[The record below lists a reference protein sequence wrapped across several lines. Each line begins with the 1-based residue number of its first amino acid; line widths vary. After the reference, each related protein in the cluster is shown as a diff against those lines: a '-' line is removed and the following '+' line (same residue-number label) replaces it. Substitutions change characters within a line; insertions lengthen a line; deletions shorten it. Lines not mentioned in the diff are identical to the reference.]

1 MEWQKATLFISST
14 FNDMHGERDYLV
26 KEVFPELEDW
36 AEKRKVHLTEV
47 DLRWGITE
55 EESRGKGTVG
65 TCLRHIDKSR
75 PFFICFLGQKI
86 GWIPDFEKD
95 INEETKCRYP
105 TLKDMV
111 FETSLTEIEIEHS
124 LFSPLPQIIEGKTVE
139 CPPTQYNLF
148 FFRKDNYTDHLN
160 TVQREIYTNAGNQ
173 EYDEKL
179 KNLKNRI
186 LKKQGDPEVSVKVNE
201 YCGKWDKNLRQ
212 PELSV
217 YGNSEDEGR
226 LVDFRCGGKPLK
238 EVIIDELKEQI
249 SQAFGENI
257 PMKHECEIEE
267 DNTRQDIFIHKNNE
281 NYIERKNYVSTIMEY
296 VENDERAPLL
306 ISSPSGYGK
315 TMIVSKFIRDF
326 EEKYPSKKLI
336 KRLCGMSNLAS
347 NEYSL
352 WISIMDDVK
361 IAKDSE
367 IYPHNADE
375 LKSNFK
381 DILKAIAKSYEC
393 TIVIDSMNLISN
405 GREMIN
411 QLYPL
416 PDNLKVIISTTDD
429 MKTVENEI
437 SQNSFS
443 VSELRESEKRN
454 LIETYLKNYLKE
466 LDEKEIEAIC
476 KTEGSKNPLYLK
488 ILLSELRL
496 FGSFSQLESK
506 IKKFGQTPETAFNQV
521 LERLE
526 EDEKLKGKEEIVP
539 KMFYHLANSSQG
551 LRENELTCLI
561 RDETGLDE
569 EYIKDTIILFLR
581 QVRQFMVKKEER
593 YDFSYESFKVAAKN
607 RYCEKY

>member
-1 MEWQKATLFISST
+1 
-14 FNDMHGERDYLV
+14 
-26 KEVFPELEDW
+26 
-36 AEKRKVHLTEV
+36 
-47 DLRWGITE
+47 
-55 EESRGKGTVG
+55 
-65 TCLRHIDKSR
+65 
-75 PFFICFLGQKI
+75 
-86 GWIPDFEKD
+86 
-95 INEETKCRYP
+95 
-105 TLKDMV
+105 
-111 FETSLTEIEIEHS
+111 
-124 LFSPLPQIIEGKTVE
+124 
-139 CPPTQYNLF
+139 
-148 FFRKDNYTDHLN
+148 
-160 TVQREIYTNAGNQ
+160 
-173 EYDEKL
+173 
-179 KNLKNRI
+179 
-186 LKKQGDPEVSVKVNE
+186 
-201 YCGKWDKNLRQ
+201 
-212 PELSV
+212 
-217 YGNSEDEGR
+217 
-226 LVDFRCGGKPLK
+226 
-238 EVIIDELKEQI
+238 
-249 SQAFGENI
+249 
-257 PMKHECEIEE
+257 
-267 DNTRQDIFIHKNNE
+267 
-281 NYIERKNYVSTIMEY
+281 
-296 VENDERAPLL
+296 
-306 ISSPSGYGK
+306 
-315 TMIVSKFIRDF
+315 
-326 EEKYPSKKLI
+326 
-336 KRLCGMSNLAS
+336 MSNLAS

-381 DILKAIAKSYEC
+381 EILKAIAKSYEC

-429 MKTVENEI
+429 MKTVKNEI

-443 VSELRESEKRN
+443 VSELQESEKRD

-539 KMFYHLANSSQG
+539 KMFYHLSNSSQG